1 MGLLSPVAL
10 ITMNSMKDSI
20 FDLQRRRKRGE
31 HVIKDLDRRKIEGGV
46 FEHTTLNSLG
56 KLAMKGVVDHLVSPI
71 ATGKEADVFLGDRAG
86 EKVAVKIFR
95 LASASY
101 FRKPSIQE
109 YVIGDE
115 RFRKVKRDSRS
126 IQMAWVQKEFRNLMI
141 AQEAGVSAPRPFG
154 VEKNIL
160 VIEFIGGEQAA
171 PQIKDI
177 EVDSEMLDDI
187 VENLRKLV
195 KARLIH
201 ADISEYNI
209 LRGDGPVII
218 DFAQGVLNTHPK
230 ADEFLA
236 RDLKNLC
243 SFFSKRGIDC
253 DIDEIARKIG
263 N

>member
-1 MGLLSPVAL
+1 MRSF
-10 ITMNSMKDSI
+10 TEMKEEI
-20 FDLQRRRKRGE
+20 FDLERRRKRGE
-31 HVIKDLDRRKIEGGV
+31 HVIKDLDMRKIEGGV

-56 KLAMKGVVDHLVSPI
+56 KLAMKGVVDRLVSPI
-71 ATGKEADVFLGDRAG
+71 ATGKEADVFLGERNG
-86 EKVAVKIFR
+86 GKVAVKIFR

-101 FRKPSIQE
+101 FRKPTIME

-141 AQEAGVSAPRPFG
+141 AQEARVSAPRPLG

-160 VIEFIGGEQAA
+160 VMDYIGREQAA
-171 PQIKDI
+171 PQIKDLD
-177 EVDSEMLDDI
+177 VDAEMLEDI

-209 LRGDGPVII
+209 LMGESPVII

-230 ADEFLA
+230 AEEFLA

-243 SFFSKRGIDC
+243 SFFSKRGIEC
-253 DIDEIARKIG
+253 ELDEIAKRVG